1 MKSILLLMLFVTFLL
16 SCSGVKK
23 HTNKTGVL
31 SDVTNIMNQQEQDWN
46 NGSVIGFMDAYWK
59 SDSLRFIGKS
69 GITMGW
75 NKTLSNYQK
84 SYKNKKE
91 MGKLK
96 FSNKSMEFIDEQTIF
111 VIGKWELTRLD
122 SLGNLSGYYSLVWK
136 EKNNEWVIVT
146 DHSS

>member
-1 MKSILLLMLFVTFLL
+1 MLFVTFLL

-31 SDVTNIMNQQEQDWN
+31 SDVTNIMNQQEQNWN
-46 NGSVIGFMDAYWK
+46 NGNVIGFMDAYWK